1 MRGIYR
7 ERGEMG
13 RGRLNTH
20 QVEVIKRDLE
30 VSGTRSESKI
40 GNISKILNPKE

>member
-13 RGRLNTH
+13 RGRLNTQ
-20 QVEVIKRDLE
+20 QVDVIKRDLE